1 MCPTFADEK
10 HAHYYPKTW
19 IPAYLTAG
27 LIGASRLEKNNHYLS
42 DIMAGATL
50 GYIVGRTVVRNTD
63 SLRNSPQVT
72 WMPFLSGEG
81 GRGLSVWVRF

>member
-1 MCPTFADEK
+1 
-10 HAHYYPKTW
+10 
-19 IPAYLTAG
+19 
-27 LIGASRLEKNNHYLS
+27 
-42 DIMAGATL
+42 MAGATL

-72 WMPFLSGEG
+72 WMPLLSGEG